1 MLITSLS
8 DLTPPKFPTP
18 EEGDFRR
25 VYEEDWLPG
34 FSYFRHL
41 TRGED
46 APFDVTDFGYAK
58 GSRPNFN
65 AFARRLRVACSIEVG
80 FSNMGEG
87 TANGYAALT
96 KHFLMFSA
104 FERYANEV
112 VGVAE
117 KRYEKA
123 LPMADPEE
131 FKYIHKYMKEID
143 EDDALWD
150 WLMEQRANKYQ
161 GQSLLAFRN
170 GFDPMKAVYVSAML
184 RNSFAHGVLTAHPA
198 GTAIGC
204 VEQLA
209 TRLTDRLY
217 RGMLQD
223 FWARMAKLTA

>member
-1 MLITSLS
+1 MQSEPLSQLLPPSL
-8 DLTPPKFPTP
+8 PTP
-18 EEGDFRR
+18 EDGNFPRI
-25 VYEEDWLPG
+25 YEEDWLPG
-34 FSYFRHL
+34 LSYFRHL

-46 APFDVTDFGYAK
+46 AKYNMSDFGYVK

-65 AFARRLRVACSIEVG
+65 AFARRLRVACSIEVS
-80 FSNMGEG
+80 FSKMGQD

-117 KRYEKA
+117 RRYEAA
-123 LPMADPEE
+123 LPKADPEE
-131 FKYIHKYMKEID
+131 FKYIHRFMKEID
-143 EDDALWD
+143 EGDALWN
-150 WLMEQRANKYQ
+150 WLMDQKANHYQ
-161 GQSLLAFRN
+161 GQSLLSFRN

-198 GTAIGC
+198 GTAPGC

-209 TRLTDRLY
+209 TRLTERLY

-223 FWARMAKLTA
+223 FWARMRE